1 MNKGVEI
8 LLERMKSNPE
18 EFEYRIDLDADRWT
32 ILFRDYESVLEPED
46 VEAYKSAR
54 RKMLQDKFTADVMK
68 ELLDPK
74 PLANPYLVQPS
85 ATRLGGAT
93 QGQFTINNIGAVTG
107 TTGTVTLPAGS
118 ITLGKTQ
125 LQEEQVKHMLA
136 HLDWLK
142 REEQLKEKEKP
153 KTIFGK
159 LFNYT

>member
-18 EFEYRIDLDADRWT
+18 EFEYRIDMDCDKWT
-32 ILFRDYESVLEPED
+32 NLFRDYESVLEPED

-54 RKMLQDKFTADVMK
+54 RKMLQDKFTSEVMK

-74 PLANPYLVQPS
+74 PLTNPYLVQPS
-85 ATRLGGAT
+85 VTRLGGAT
-93 QGQFTINNIGAVTG
+93 QGQFTINNTSAVTG

-118 ITLGKTQ
+118 ITLGQTQ

-142 REEQLKEKEKP
+142 REEQLKAKP

>member
-1 MNKGVEI
+1 MNKGIEI

-54 RKMLQDKFTADVMK
+54 RKMLQDKFTEAVMK

-74 PLANPYLVQPS
+74 PLVNPYLVQPS

-93 QGQFTINNIGAVTG
+93 HGLFTSG
-107 TTGTVTLPAGS
+107 TAYANTATATLSASGNLTTNS
-118 ITLGKTQ
+118 ITLGSTT
-125 LQEEQVKHMLA
+125 LEEEHFKAMKALH
-136 HLDWLK
+136 K
-142 REEQLKEKEKP
+142 KP
-153 KTIFGK
+153 KRWWNKAIPELLGK
-159 LFNYT
+159 K